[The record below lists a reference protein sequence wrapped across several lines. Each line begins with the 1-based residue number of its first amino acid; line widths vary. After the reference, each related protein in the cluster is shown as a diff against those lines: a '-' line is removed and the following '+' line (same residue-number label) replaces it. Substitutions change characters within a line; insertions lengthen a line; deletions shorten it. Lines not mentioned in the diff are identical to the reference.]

1 MLIVNWLFKNKLI
14 FAITLMML
22 TKGLLFK
29 KVGRNKTE
37 KSATN
42 IVFMALTPIFFLYRK
57 IVVLAQKST

>member
-1 MLIVNWLFKNKLI
+1 MFENKPI
-14 FAITLMML
+14 FVITLMML

-29 KVGRNKTE
+29 KVGRNTTE

-57 IVVLAQKST
+57 IAIIAQKST

>member
-1 MLIVNWLFKNKLI
+1 
-14 FAITLMML
+14 MML

-29 KVGRNKTE
+29 KVGRNTTE

-57 IVVLAQKST
+57 IAIIAQKST